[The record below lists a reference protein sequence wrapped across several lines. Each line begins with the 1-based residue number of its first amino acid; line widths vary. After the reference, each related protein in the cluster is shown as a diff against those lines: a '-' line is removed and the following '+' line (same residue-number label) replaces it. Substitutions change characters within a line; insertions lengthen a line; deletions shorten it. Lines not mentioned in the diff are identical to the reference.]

1 VIPIHGALRLEGR
14 TEGFVPPSSEA
25 FVSLMDRQFSSSVSL
40 SDARC
45 VVPRTARRT
54 ERLARAVFEHAVA
67 RCGRAEHEWL
77 NPDVDS
83 GSAFDLG
90 TARVLVLPDRCM
102 ASTDDR
108 TLELEIEIAA
118 GREASVVDLLYRL
131 PGGSWLNV
139 EDAWDWPL
147 HDAEGNDREQRT
159 RITLD
164 NGRAR
169 VTVRL
174 EAGARLCVRLV
185 SAT

>member
-1 VIPIHGALRLEGR
+1 
-14 TEGFVPPSSEA
+14 
-25 FVSLMDRQFSSSVSL
+25 MDRQFPSFVSQP
-40 SDARC
+40 DALC
-45 VVPRTARRT
+45 VAPRTARRT
-54 ERLARAVFEHAVA
+54 ERPARAVVEHALA

-83 GSAFDLG
+83 GSAFEMG

-108 TLELEIEIAA
+108 ALELELEIAV

-139 EDAWDWPL
+139 EDSWDWPL
-147 HDAEGNDREQRT
+147 HDAEGNDREQRS
-159 RITLD
+159 RIALD

-185 SAT
+185 NEQA

>member
-1 VIPIHGALRLEGR
+1 
-14 TEGFVPPSSEA
+14 
-25 FVSLMDRQFSSSVSL
+25 MDRQFSSSVSP
-40 SDARC
+40 SDTLC
-45 VVPRTARRT
+45 VAPRTARRT
-54 ERLARAVFEHAVA
+54 ERPAHAVFEHAVA

-83 GSAFDLG
+83 GSAFDMG
-90 TARVLVLPDRCM
+90 TARVLVLPGRCM

-139 EDAWDWPL
+139 EDSWDWPL

-185 SAT
+185 KVQA

>member
-1 VIPIHGALRLEGR
+1 
-14 TEGFVPPSSEA
+14 
-25 FVSLMDRQFSSSVSL
+25 MDRQFPSSVSQPDTL
-40 SDARC
+40 C
-45 VVPRTARRT
+45 VTPRTARRT
-54 ERLARAVFEHAVA
+54 ERQAHAVFDHAVA

-77 NPDVDS
+77 NPDVDC
-83 GSAFDLG
+83 GSAFEMG
-90 TARVLVLPDRCM
+90 SARVLVLLDRCM

-108 TLELEIEIAA
+108 PLELEIEIAV

-139 EDAWDWPL
+139 EDSWDWPL

-159 RITLD
+159 RIALD

-185 SAT
+185 NEQA

>member
-1 VIPIHGALRLEGR
+1 
-14 TEGFVPPSSEA
+14 
-25 FVSLMDRQFSSSVSL
+25 MDRQFSSSVSH
-40 SDARC
+40 SDALC
-45 VVPRTARRT
+45 VAPRTARRT
-54 ERLARAVFEHAVA
+54 ERPAHAVFEHAVA

-90 TARVLVLPDRCM
+90 TARTLVLPDRCM

-185 SAT
+185 NGT

>member
-1 VIPIHGALRLEGR
+1 
-14 TEGFVPPSSEA
+14 
-25 FVSLMDRQFSSSVSL
+25 MDRHFPSSVSHF
-40 SDARC
+40 DTPC
-45 VVPRTARRT
+45 VAPRVARRT
-54 ERLARAVFEHAVA
+54 ERPAHAVFEHAVA

-147 HDAEGNDREQRT
+147 HDADGNDGEQRT

-185 SAT
+185 NAT

>member
-1 VIPIHGALRLEGR
+1 
-14 TEGFVPPSSEA
+14 
-25 FVSLMDRQFSSSVSL
+25 MDRQFPSSVGPPGTL
-40 SDARC
+40 C
-45 VVPRTARRT
+45 VAPRTARRT
-54 ERLARAVFEHAVA
+54 ERPAHAVVEHALA

-83 GSAFDLG
+83 GSAFEMG

-108 TLELEIEIAA
+108 ALELEIEIAV
-118 GREASVVDLLYRL
+118 GREALVVDLLYRL

-139 EDAWDWPL
+139 EDSWDWPL
-147 HDAEGNDREQRT
+147 HDAEGDDREQRT

-164 NGRAR
+164 KGRAR

-185 SAT
+185 KEQA

>member
-1 VIPIHGALRLEGR
+1 
-14 TEGFVPPSSEA
+14 
-25 FVSLMDRQFSSSVSL
+25 MDRQFPSFVSQP
-40 SDARC
+40 DALC
-45 VVPRTARRT
+45 VAPRTARRT
-54 ERLARAVFEHAVA
+54 ERPARAVVEHALA

-83 GSAFDLG
+83 GSAFEMG

-108 TLELEIEIAA
+108 ALELEIEIAV

-139 EDAWDWPL
+139 EDSWDWPL

-159 RITLD
+159 RIALD
-164 NGRAR
+164 HGRTR

-174 EAGARLCVRLV
+174 EAGARLCVRLARV
-185 SAT
+185 QA

>member
-1 VIPIHGALRLEGR
+1 
-14 TEGFVPPSSEA
+14 
-25 FVSLMDRQFSSSVSL
+25 
-40 SDARC
+40 
-45 VVPRTARRT
+45 
-54 ERLARAVFEHAVA
+54 
-67 RCGRAEHEWL
+67 
-77 NPDVDS
+77 
-83 GSAFDLG
+83 
-90 TARVLVLPDRCM
+90 M

-147 HDAEGNDREQRT
+147 HDADGNDGEQRT

-185 SAT
+185 NE

>member
-1 VIPIHGALRLEGR
+1 
-14 TEGFVPPSSEA
+14 
-25 FVSLMDRQFSSSVSL
+25 MDRQFSSSVSATDTL
-40 SDARC
+40 C
-45 VVPRTARRT
+45 VAPRTARRT
-54 ERLARAVFEHAVA
+54 ERQAHAVFEHALA

-83 GSAFDLG
+83 GSAFDMG

-108 TLELEIEIAA
+108 TLELAIEIAA

-139 EDAWDWPL
+139 EDSWDWPL

-174 EAGARLCVRLV
+174 EAGARLCVRLAKV
-185 SAT
+185 QA

>member
-1 VIPIHGALRLEGR
+1 
-14 TEGFVPPSSEA
+14 
-25 FVSLMDRQFSSSVSL
+25 MDRQFSSSVSATDTL
-40 SDARC
+40 C
-45 VVPRTARRT
+45 VAPRTARQT
-54 ERLARAVFEHAVA
+54 ERQAHAVFEHALA

-83 GSAFDLG
+83 GSAFDMG

-108 TLELEIEIAA
+108 TLELTIEITA

-139 EDAWDWPL
+139 EDSWDWPL

-159 RITLD
+159 RIALD

-174 EAGARLCVRLV
+174 EAGARLCVRL
-185 SAT
+185 AKAQA